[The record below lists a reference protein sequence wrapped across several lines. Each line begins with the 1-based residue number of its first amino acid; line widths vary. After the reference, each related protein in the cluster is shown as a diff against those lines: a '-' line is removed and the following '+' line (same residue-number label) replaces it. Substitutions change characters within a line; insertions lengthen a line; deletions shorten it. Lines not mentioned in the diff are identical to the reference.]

1 MSLHSQR
8 PTKEPC
14 DPAKNLH
21 NLKINNSQKMDCDP
35 KTKMIHDVPEDK
47 K

>member
-1 MSLHSQR
+1 MSLHSQH
-8 PTKEPC
+8 PTKELC
-14 DPAKNLH
+14 DPAKNLR
-21 NLKINNSQKMDCDP
+21 NLKINNLQKMNCDP